1 MSYQTLCLSFVSAFE
16 NSSVSIL
23 LGKISAQPHTSLCT
37 QFLDK
42 ENNGEKI
49 SLPLGLGY
57 CFRIIRGYSE
67 ISPS

>member
-1 MSYQTLCLSFVSAFE
+1 MSVSFASAFE
-16 NSSVSIL
+16 NSLVSIL

-42 ENNGEKI
+42 ENNGEKN
-49 SLPLGLGY
+49 SLPLGLGF
-57 CFRIIRGYSE
+57 CFRMIRGYSE